1 MEGKMKVRTRS
12 TSALV
17 SLLFALL
24 LVVGFVLPANAQ
36 DAPLGPGDGVAVGD
50 PGVLHGPMGV
60 WFAEDDA
67 LWVID
72 SGLGGDEGVPW
83 ISPEGQEIIGMMG
96 QTAQLVRIDPDGTT
110 EVVATMPSINVGM
123 ENVGGARV
131 AVMDGNI
138 YLTIGQGIG
147 DPSQSAPPLM
157 GTIGMLVDGEIV
169 EVANLWDFERV
180 NNPDPAIYD
189 THPFGLTPGPD
200 GMLYVA
206 DAGAN
211 VLLKVDPSSGEVEL
225 VAIFEPIPGVFPR
238 PDLGGELLTDS
249 VPTAVIFDDAGTPY
263 VSYLSG
269 VPFVPGSANIMTVS
283 PEGEVNAFA
292 EGLTMLMDLR
302 WGPNGEMYALQ
313 FGLFTQDG
321 PVPDSGALLH
331 ISSSGESTVVVDG
344 LTFPSSF
351 DFNQAGDVYISVNA
365 LGPPGSGS
373 VLRFDGVAAPPVESV
388 PDAEEL
394 PAPDTLPVTGSEPAP
409 TGLMWLVN
417 FLSSLL
423 SGFAR

>member
-1 MEGKMKVRTRS
+1 MKVRMRS
-12 TSALV
+12 TSSLV

-24 LVVGFVLPANAQ
+24 LVVGFALPANAQ
-36 DAPLGPGDGVAVGD
+36 DAPLSAGDGVMVGD

-60 WFAEDDA
+60 WFAQDGT

-83 ISPEGQEIIGMMG
+83 ISPEGQEITGMMG

-110 EVVATMPSINVGM
+110 EVVATMPSIDVGM

-131 AVMDGNI
+131 VVMEDNI
-138 YLTIGQGIG
+138 YVTIGQGIG
-147 DPSQSAPPLM
+147 DPSQPAPPLM
-157 GTIGMLVDGEIV
+157 GTVAKLVDGEFV

-206 DAGAN
+206 DAAAN
-211 VLLKVDPSSGEVEL
+211 VLLRVDPASGDVEL
-225 VAIFEPIPGVFPR
+225 VAVFEPIPGVFPR

-249 VPTAVIFDDAGTPY
+249 VPTAVLFDEAGTPY

-269 VPFVPGSANIMTVS
+269 VPFVPGSASIMTVS
-283 PEGEVNAFA
+283 PEGEVSAFA

-313 FGLFTQDG
+313 FGLFTQEG

-351 DFNQAGDVYISVNA
+351 DFNEAGDVYISINA

-373 VLRFDGVAAPPVESV
+373 VLRFDGVAAPSVESA
-388 PDAEEL
+388 PDAEEP
-394 PAPDTLPVTGSEPAP
+394 PAPDTLPVTGGESAP

-423 SGFAR
+423 NGFAR